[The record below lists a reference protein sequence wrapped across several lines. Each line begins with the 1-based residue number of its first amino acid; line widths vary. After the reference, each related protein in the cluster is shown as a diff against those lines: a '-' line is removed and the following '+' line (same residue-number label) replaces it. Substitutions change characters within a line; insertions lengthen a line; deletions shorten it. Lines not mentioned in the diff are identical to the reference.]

1 MPHGLPPSQR
11 SSAFIP
17 GAPPR
22 FWLGLPPPGHHH
34 EADRPMAA
42 LPLKIISSE
51 PSTLRDFVQ
60 AFSKYRHLLGL
71 LVWRELN
78 VRYKQTAVGF
88 LWVILQPVVFALI
101 FTVIFGR
108 LARLPSDGVPYLFFA
123 YSGAVAWR
131 LFSQGV
137 ERSATSILNEHALV
151 TKVYFPR
158 WILPLAY
165 IGGTFIDFI
174 ISLLILL
181 LLGLGCGLHP
191 GWALL
196 LFPPAVLLILL
207 LTAFT
212 GAAVA
217 MLSCQY
223 RDFTFLASFVLQ
235 ILQFL
240 TPVFYSVSL
249 FGRNL
254 QVLAYLNPL
263 TGPFEL
269 FRLSV
274 TGTSHFWWP
283 GFLVSLAIDLLL
295 VLASCRLIYTLEDEL
310 IDTI

>member
-1 MPHGLPPSQR
+1 
-11 SSAFIP
+11 
-17 GAPPR
+17 
-22 FWLGLPPPGHHH
+22 
-34 EADRPMAA
+34 MAA

-51 PSTLRDFVQ
+51 PSTLRDFVW
-60 AFSKYRHLLGL
+60 AFLKYRHLLGL
-71 LVWRELN
+71 LIWRELN

-108 LARLPSDGVPYLFFA
+108 LAHLPSDGVPYLFFA

-137 ERSATSILNEHALV
+137 ERSSTSILYEQALV

-165 IGGTFIDFI
+165 IGGTFIDFVI
-174 ISLLILL
+174 ALVILL
-181 LLGLGCGLHP
+181 FLGIACGLHP
-191 GWALL
+191 GWYLL
-196 LFPPAVLLILL
+196 LFPPAILLILF

-217 MLSCQY
+217 LLSCQY
-223 RDFTFLASFVLQ
+223 RDFTFLTTFGLQ

-249 FGRNL
+249 FGPRL
-254 QVLAYLNPL
+254 QLLAYLNPL
-263 TGPFEL
+263 SGPFEL
-269 FRLSV
+269 FRISV
-274 TGTSHFWWP
+274 TGMSHFWWP
-283 GFLVSLAIDLLL
+283 GFLLSLAVDLLL
-295 VLASCRLIYTLEDEL
+295 VLACCRLIYTLEDEL